1 MALRNILVRLNLS
14 ISDEVSVGGILH
26 FLDFL
31 KLCLANWAD

>member
-14 ISDEVSVGGILH
+14 ISDEVSVGRISH